1 MSLVA
6 VFIFG
11 LIYGSFL
18 NVVIYR
24 YDDWRSILRGR
35 SQCRSCQKQLGWFD
49 LIPLFSFLALKGKC
63 RYCQQP
69 VSWQY
74 PVVEFASAT
83 LLTAFY
89 YQIFFVGSL
98 GIPFTSLSGILQ
110 LILAVIIIGAVIV
123 IFFHDLYE
131 QMVPDEMAWLLLLA
145 TILFSL
151 LHHLSPVAT
160 LVGILIGVLP
170 IMLLVYSSG
179 GRWMGEGD
187 IKIAAAFG
195 ALVAYPAVIVYLFGA
210 FLLGGVYGVL
220 AIIVGKAKAKSAVPF
235 VPFLVL
241 GTIIAFFWGQ
251 EIITWYLELIGYQ
264 G

>member
-1 MSLVA
+1 MLA

-11 LIYGSFL
+11 LINGSFL

-24 YDDWRSILRGR
+24 YDDWSSILRGR

-74 PVVEFASAT
+74 PVVELASAV
-83 LLTAFY
+83 LLSAFY
-89 YQIFFVGSL
+89 YQIFIAGSF
-98 GIPFTSLSGILQ
+98 GNAFTALSEVLQ
-110 LILAVIIIGAVIV
+110 LILAIIIIGAIIV

-131 QMVPDEMAWLLLLA
+131 QMVPDEAAWLLLLSSIA
-145 TILFSL
+145 FSL
-151 LHHLSPVAT
+151 LHHLSPMATVVGT
-160 LVGILIGVLP
+160 LVGVLP
-170 IMLLVYSSG
+170 IMILVYSSG

-195 ALVAYPAVIVYLFGA
+195 ALVGYPAVIAYLFGA
-210 FLLGGVYGVL
+210 FLLGGLFGVS
-220 AIIVGKAKAKSAVPF
+220 AIALGKAKAKSAVPF

-241 GTIIAFFWGQ
+241 GALIAFFWGQ
-251 EIITWYLELIGYQ
+251 EIISWYLELIGYS